1 MNGNIDSA
9 LSLSEHD
16 QTLRARGWL
25 EFEGNEQR
33 ATLTVKFTQNGVWG
47 TRSQVYTRPNDED
60 RIDWDIDVTAA
71 NGGTFL
77 KTLAHGRA
85 DADVTDPANALDAGW
100 DKDVQLG

>member
-9 LSLSEHD
+9 LGLSQHD
-16 QTLRARGWL
+16 QTLQARGWL

-47 TRSQVYTRPNDED
+47 TRSQVYTRPDD
-60 RIDWDIDVTAA
+60 DGRIQWQIDVTAA

-77 KTLAHGRA
+77 RTLAHGRA
-85 DADVTDPANALDAGW
+85 DADVTDPTNALDAGW

>member
-1 MNGNIDSA
+1 MNGNIESELG
-9 LSLSEHD
+9 LSDHN
-16 QTLRARGWL
+16 QTVNAKGWL

-47 TRSQVYTRPNDED
+47 TRSQVYNKPPGKNRV
-60 RIDWDIDVTAA
+60 DWQFDVTAA

-85 DADVTDPANALDAGW
+85 DADVTQPVNSLDAGW